1 MIPCTSHLV
10 ANPMLGLRHEGTLV
24 DMDSKDSN
32 LLSSMVNEG
41 LIGSTC
47 SLLDLSLP
55 SIV

>member
-1 MIPCTSHLV
+1 MW
-10 ANPMLGLRHEGTLV
+10 GRGTLI
-24 DMDSKDSN
+24 DMNSKDYN

-55 SIV
+55 SIG